1 MKCHSKVTRKSCFP
15 HSDSSCFGSSKEELT
30 PSPTPMVV
38 LSWGLLL
45 SGNLEVLWV
54 SAAASIFTEKMH
66 IDPISSEP
74 RVASEHCVA

>member
-1 MKCHSKVTRKSCFP
+1 
-15 HSDSSCFGSSKEELT
+15 
-30 PSPTPMVV
+30 MVV
-38 LSWGLLL
+38 LFWGLLL

-74 RVASEHCVA
+74 RVASEHGVA